1 MVIEKDFILFRLPDE
16 KNIQLWLLG
25 ANESTEFFLF
35 HSFDDKKEKRLF
47 AKEKY
52 VLNSLETE
60 QINFDPD
67 LKSVPADL
75 PVFSKNEYLEKC
87 CFFIEHIKKGEFS
100 KLILSRIKLK
110 DFDTDLKSVFNNLCD
125 KYPSAFVYLTSFD
138 GEFWMGASP
147 ERLVSIEGK
156 KLKTVALAGTKSIS
170 ENREWTNKEKLEHQL
185 VVDYILEEL
194 SELNP
199 RAEGTETIQLGEIQ
213 HLQTKISAELE
224 TKTALI
230 KICNTLHPTPAVC
243 GIPKDKARKFILE
256 NEGYDRSY
264 YTGYFGLISAERS
277 EIFVNLRCAR
287 LYKNSAAVYVGGG
300 LLAESDP
307 EKEWEETVLKSKA
320 LFS

>member
-1 MVIEKDFILFRLPDE
+1 M
-16 KNIQLWLLG
+16 
-25 ANESTEFFLF
+25 
-35 HSFDDKKEKRLF
+35 
-47 AKEKY
+47 
-52 VLNSLETE
+52 
-60 QINFDPD
+60 
-67 LKSVPADL
+67 
-75 PVFSKNEYLEKC
+75 
-87 CFFIEHIKKGEFS
+87 
-100 KLILSRIKLK
+100 
-110 DFDTDLKSVFNNLCD
+110 
-125 KYPSAFVYLTSFD
+125 
-138 GEFWMGASP
+138 
-147 ERLVSIEGK
+147 
-156 KLKTVALAGTKSIS
+156 KTVALAGTKSIS

-185 VVDYILEEL
+185 VVDYIVEKL

-199 RAEGTETIQLGEIQ
+199 GAEGTETIQLGEIQ

-224 TKTALI
+224 TKTALT
-230 KICNTLHPTPAVC
+230 KICDTLHPTPAVC

-256 NEGYDRSY
+256 NEGYDRSF